1 MRHLLLLLS
10 LTLSTDGS
18 ASAAERDPVFDG
30 VWEGTL
36 EVVGTHGSGQLV
48 DWLAEEAAEAEARL
62 QLRGDIVRVSLGGR
76 RITPAIGFRIAKHD
90 AAALVYSA
98 SVEKGY
104 VGTWQL
110 SLTKVDA
117 DTLLVFAWRVRSSA
131 EGEAVA
137 HSIAHALSGEVK
149 RRGRE

>member
-1 MRHLLLLLS
+1 LSLLLELS
-10 LTLSTDGS
+10 AFWP

-36 EVVGTHGSGQLV
+36 DVVGAHGSEEPVG
-48 DWLAEEAAEAEARL
+48 WLPGGADKTEARL
-62 QLRGDIVRVSLGGR
+62 QLRGESVRFSLGGLQLAR
-76 RITPAIGFRIAKHD
+76 PGQFQIAKHD

-98 SVEKGY
+98 SVDKGY

-117 DTLLVFAWRVRSSA
+117 DTVLVFAWRVRSYA
-131 EGEAVA
+131 EDEAVA
-137 HSIAHALSGEVK
+137 HSIAHALTGKLVRAPG
-149 RRGRE
+149 RRRRE